1 MLDFYSPQ
9 GYHVRIYGGDSIYVS
24 DAAESV
30 VAIYTPKH
38 GDLVYATPYHPETVE
53 RREALEYGKQ
63 WLRDRKTG
71 QSRDR

>member
-24 DAAESV
+24 DATEGV
-30 VAIYTPKH
+30 VAIYTPNH
-38 GDLVYATPYHPETVE
+38 GDLIYPDLLPSITVE

-63 WLRDRKTG
+63 WLRDRNSR
-71 QSRDR
+71 QSRN